1 MTIYIFIGLLIVLF
15 VFCLIKNLPAY
26 TYFTKG
32 AKEAVDICVSTFP
45 FLVAIFIVVELF
57 RVSGLATVFAKS
69 MEPILNFFGVPKE
82 LAELIIIKPFSGS
95 GSTAILSDCI
105 KTYGADSYISRCACV
120 MMSTSETL
128 FYITAVYFG
137 SVKQK
142 KLLYAIP
149 VSLMASFVGAIVAC
163 LLCKIM

>member
-1 MTIYIFIGLLIVLF
+1 MTIYIFIGLLVVLF
-15 VFCLIKNLPAY
+15 AFCLVKNLPAY

-32 AKEAVDICVSTFP
+32 AQEAVDICVSTFP

-57 RVSGLATVFAKS
+57 RVSGLSAMFADAIS
-69 MEPILNFFGVPKE
+69 PILSFFGVPKE

-95 GSTAILSDCI
+95 GSTAILADCI

-120 MMSTSETL
+120 LMSTSETL

-142 KLLYAIP
+142 KLAYAIP
-149 VSLMASFVGAIVAC
+149 VSLIASFVGAIVAC
-163 LLCKIM
+163 LLCRVM